1 LKLECL
7 SFSYPKTKIQIAV
20 SLNKISMNKIG
31 IKSTITIAALATSL
45 IISTALMI
53 NYQNNNNQVMAYP
66 RGYEKG
72 NTTFGT
78 ISSIQNDENGNPS
91 WVVSG
96 HWKAN
101 LLSNQSQSSSSGGGQ
116 ANTSSSSSG
125 SVFNTSF
132 KMVKLNGTAN
142 HTHTITNFVLS
153 NMSMPNNMTRI
164 FNGTATASLKEG
176 PVTDIPTSIRIMG
189 DKVISIW
196 LDPSKVNNHFGNT
209 PIYGTVIDEHG
220 YRQGYLKGN
229 NTQMGNSSWTK

>member
-1 LKLECL
+1 M
-7 SFSYPKTKIQIAV
+7 STKSA
-20 SLNKISMNKIG
+20 
-31 IKSTITIAALATSL
+31 ITIATLATSIIIAGVL
-45 IISTALMI
+45 IA
-53 NYQNNNNQVMAYP
+53 NNQNNQVMAYP

-91 WVVSG
+91 WIVSG
-96 HWKAN
+96 HWKGN
-101 LLSNQSQSSSSGGGQ
+101 LLNNQSQSNNTSQG
-116 ANTSSSSSG
+116 NTSSSPLG

-132 KMVKLNGTAN
+132 KMVKLNGTGAHN
-142 HTHTITNFVLS
+142 HTITNFVLS

-209 PIYGTVIDEHG
+209 PIYGTVMDEHG

>member
-1 LKLECL
+1 
-7 SFSYPKTKIQIAV
+7 
-20 SLNKISMNKIG
+20 MNG
-31 IKSTITIAALATSL
+31 MSTNFTITIATLAASL
-45 IISTALMI
+45 IIAGVLMVD
-53 NYQNNNNQVMAYP
+53 YQNNQVTAYP
-66 RGYEKG
+66 KGYEKG

-78 ISSIQNDENGNPS
+78 IASIQNDENGNPS
-91 WVVSG
+91 WIVSG
-96 HWKAN
+96 HWKGN
-101 LLSNQSQSSSSGGGQ
+101 LLNNQSQSSSSSSQG
-116 ANTSSSSSG
+116 NTSASSG
-125 SVFNTSF
+125 NVFNTSF
-132 KMVKLNGTAN
+132 KMVKLDGTAN

-209 PIYGTVIDEHG
+209 PIYGTIMDEHG

>member
-1 LKLECL
+1 M
-7 SFSYPKTKIQIAV
+7 STKSA
-20 SLNKISMNKIG
+20 
-31 IKSTITIAALATSL
+31 ITLATLATSIIIAGVL
-45 IISTALMI
+45 IA
-53 NYQNNNNQVMAYP
+53 NNQNNQVMAYP

-78 ISSIQNDENGNPS
+78 IASIQNDENGNPS
-91 WVVSG
+91 WIVSG
-96 HWKAN
+96 HWKGN
-101 LLSNQSQSSSSGGGQ
+101 LLNNQSQSNSTSQG
-116 ANTSSSSSG
+116 NTSSSPLG

-132 KMVKLNGTAN
+132 KMVKLNGTAAHN
-142 HTHTITNFVLS
+142 HTITNFVLS

-209 PIYGTVIDEHG
+209 PIYGTVMDEHG

-229 NTQMGNSSWTK
+229 NTHGK

>member
-1 LKLECL
+1 M
-7 SFSYPKTKIQIAV
+7 STKSA
-20 SLNKISMNKIG
+20 
-31 IKSTITIAALATSL
+31 ITIATSIIIAGVL
-45 IISTALMI
+45 IA
-53 NYQNNNNQVMAYP
+53 NNQNNQVMAYP

-78 ISSIQNDENGNPS
+78 IASIQNDENGNPS
-91 WVVSG
+91 WIVSG
-96 HWKAN
+96 HWKGN
-101 LLSNQSQSSSSGGGQ
+101 LLNNQSQSNNTSQG
-116 ANTSSSSSG
+116 NTSSSPLG

-132 KMVKLNGTAN
+132 KMVKLNGTAAHN
-142 HTHTITNFVLS
+142 HTITNFVLS
-153 NMSMPNNMTRI
+153 TMSMPNNMTRI

-209 PIYGTVIDEHG
+209 PIYGTVMDEHG

-229 NTQMGNSSWTK
+229 NTQIGK

>member
-1 LKLECL
+1 MNGIG
-7 SFSYPKTKIQIAV
+7 TKSA
-20 SLNKISMNKIG
+20 
-31 IKSTITIAALATSL
+31 ITIATLATTL
-45 IISTALMI
+45 IIAGVLMV
-53 NYQNNNNQVMAYP
+53 NYQNNQVMAYP

-78 ISSIQNDENGNPS
+78 IASIQNDENGTNPT
-91 WVVSG
+91 WMTSG
-96 HWKAN
+96 HWKTN
-101 LLSNQSQSSSSGGGQ
+101 LLNNQSQST
-116 ANTSSSSSG
+116 NSSSSSSQGNASSSSSAG

-132 KMVKLNGTAN
+132 EMVKLDGTAA
-142 HTHTITNFVLS
+142 HTHTITNFVLADT
-153 NMSMPNNMTRI
+153 SMPNNMTKI

-209 PIYGTVIDEHG
+209 PIYGIVMDEH
-220 YRQGYLKGN
+220 RDKQGYLKGN

>member
-1 LKLECL
+1 
-7 SFSYPKTKIQIAV
+7 
-20 SLNKISMNKIG
+20 MNG
-31 IKSTITIAALATSL
+31 MSIKSTITIATLATSL
-45 IISTALMI
+45 IIAGVLMI
-53 NYQNNNNQVMAYP
+53 DYQNNQVMAYP
-66 RGYEKG
+66 KGYEKG

-78 ISSIQNDENGNPS
+78 IASIQNDENGNPS
-91 WVVSG
+91 WIVSG
-96 HWKAN
+96 HWKGN
-101 LLSNQSQSSSSGGGQ
+101 LLNNQSQSNNSSIQG
-116 ANTSSSSSG
+116 NTSSSPLG
-125 SVFNTSF
+125 SIFNTSF
-132 KMVKLNGTAN
+132 KMVKLDGTAN

-209 PIYGTVIDEHG
+209 PIYGTVMDEHG
-220 YRQGYLKGN
+220 YRQGHLKGN

>member
-1 LKLECL
+1 
-7 SFSYPKTKIQIAV
+7 
-20 SLNKISMNKIG
+20 MNG
-31 IKSTITIAALATSL
+31 MSIKSTITIATLATSL
-45 IISTALMI
+45 IIAGVLMI
-53 NYQNNNNQVMAYP
+53 DYQNNQVMAYP

-78 ISSIQNDENGNPS
+78 IASIQNDENGNPS
-91 WVVSG
+91 WIVSG
-96 HWKAN
+96 HWKGN
-101 LLSNQSQSSSSGGGQ
+101 LLNNQSQSNNSSIQG
-116 ANTSSSSSG
+116 NTSSSPLG
-125 SVFNTSF
+125 SIFNTSF
-132 KMVKLNGTAN
+132 KMVKLDGTAN

-164 FNGTATASLKEG
+164 FNGTVTASLKEG

-209 PIYGTVIDEHG
+209 PIYGTVMDEHG
-220 YRQGYLKGN
+220 YRQGHLKGN

>member
-1 LKLECL
+1 M
-7 SFSYPKTKIQIAV
+7 STKSA
-20 SLNKISMNKIG
+20 
-31 IKSTITIAALATSL
+31 ITIATSIIIAGVL
-45 IISTALMI
+45 IA
-53 NYQNNNNQVMAYP
+53 NNQNNQVMAYP

-78 ISSIQNDENGNPS
+78 IASIQNDENGNPS
-91 WVVSG
+91 WIVSG
-96 HWKAN
+96 HWKGN
-101 LLSNQSQSSSSGGGQ
+101 LLNNQSQSNSTSQG
-116 ANTSSSSSG
+116 NTSSSPLG

-132 KMVKLNGTAN
+132 KMVKLNGTAAHN
-142 HTHTITNFVLS
+142 HTITNFVLS

-209 PIYGTVIDEHG
+209 PIYGTVMDEHG

>member
-1 LKLECL
+1 
-7 SFSYPKTKIQIAV
+7 
-20 SLNKISMNKIG
+20 MNG
-31 IKSTITIAALATSL
+31 MSTKSTITIATLATSL
-45 IISTALMI
+45 IIAGVLMI
-53 NYQNNNNQVMAYP
+53 DYQNNQVMAYP

-78 ISSIQNDENGNPS
+78 IASIQNDENGNPS
-91 WVVSG
+91 WIVSG
-96 HWKAN
+96 HWKGN
-101 LLSNQSQSSSSGGGQ
+101 LLNNQSQSNNSSIQG
-116 ANTSSSSSG
+116 NTSSSPLG
-125 SVFNTSF
+125 SIFNTSF
-132 KMVKLNGTAN
+132 KMVKLDGTAN

-209 PIYGTVIDEHG
+209 PIYGTVMDEHG
-220 YRQGYLKGN
+220 YRQGHLKGN
-229 NTQMGNSSWTK
+229 NTQIGNSSWTK